1 MRDKLVF
8 DFVNELSTEWP
19 LEARRRAREVLE
31 ALAEAKVRSPLG
43 PRSATHF
50 TLSWT
55 GCEGLPNSGRR
66 PRPHEKPNGSDC
78 FSSSEELRSA
88 QAEGTTLGQ
97 RSGLSACAERGE

>member
-43 PRSATHF
+43 PRSAIVS
-50 TLSWT
+50 TLNRT
-55 GCEGLPNSGRR
+55 RCEGLPNSGRR

-88 QAEGTTLGQ
+88 QVEGTTLGQ